1 MPGGN
6 QHMAAEPES
15 GNLYGR
21 GVGDTFAPQTHH
33 IGANLIIF
41 FTISLK
47 PPGCQTHSLS
57 PSLLRSSDI
66 VQKAQPLGLWITC
79 TLNPLGLASSSSTM
93 C

>member
-41 FTISLK
+41 LTDSLK
-47 PPGCQTHSLS
+47 PPRCQANSSS
-57 PSLLRSSDI
+57 PSNLKS
-66 VQKAQPLGLWITC
+66 
-79 TLNPLGLASSSSTM
+79 
-93 C
+93 